1 MTDLQTQKEEK
12 NKEPP
17 QEKTISGYLILLIV
31 LIAVIYTNVK
41 NDDSFPTNVCI
52 PMVLVFSGMLIFLS
66 AYYEKFPTISWK
78 LTCKFKCP
86 DEKKKWHLGIGASL
100 FISGLLDIIAW
111 PLNTD
116 WYLILLRYVLLIMTT
131 FIALFMAD
139 AINKS

>member
-1 MTDLQTQKEEK
+1 MTDQQKQEQKNTQ
-12 NKEPP
+12 PP

-31 LIAVIYTNVK
+31 LIAVIYANVK

-52 PMVLVFSGMLIFLS
+52 PMGLVFSGMLIFLS

-78 LTCKFKCP
+78 LTYKIKCP
-86 DEKKKWHLGIGASL
+86 NEKKKWHLGIGASL
-100 FISGLLDIIAW
+100 FISGLLDIIAL